1 MSEKKIYDLSTQTQS
16 ADKQRILKST
26 SGKEYNVSFVP
37 AIVNRKYFDRWQEI
51 KKEFSKAIPRY
62 QGIITNIKN
71 LEPTTEED
79 QKFVDE
85 FKKLSRDGVDTSSD
99 LIVYVMKANG
109 YSDFTDEELY
119 ENFSI
124 QDIDKSV
131 YFIMGMEGL
140 EELTQEVVEKAKK
153 KKQIEIVS

>member
-1 MSEKKIYDLSTQTQS
+1 MYH
-16 ADKQRILKST
+16 
-26 SGKEYNVSFVP
+26 YHN
-37 AIVNRKYFDRWQEI
+37 
-51 KKEFSKAIPRY
+51 
-62 QGIITNIKN
+62 
-71 LEPTTEED
+71 
-79 QKFVDE
+79 
-85 FKKLSRDGVDTSSD
+85 
-99 LIVYVMKANG
+99 
-109 YSDFTDEELY
+109 EELY